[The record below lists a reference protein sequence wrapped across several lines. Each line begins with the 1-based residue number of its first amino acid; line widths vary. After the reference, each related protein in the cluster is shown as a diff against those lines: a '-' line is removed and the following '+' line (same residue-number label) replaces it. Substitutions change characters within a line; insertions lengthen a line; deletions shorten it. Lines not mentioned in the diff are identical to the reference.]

1 MCSDEIGRLGAKL
14 STTGKWMSDKIPR
27 EKTLIKWKTVD
38 KVK

>member
-27 EKTLIKWKTVD
+27 EKTSIKWKNVER
-38 KVK
+38 VN

>member
-14 STTGKWMSDKIPR
+14 SSTGKWTSDKIPR